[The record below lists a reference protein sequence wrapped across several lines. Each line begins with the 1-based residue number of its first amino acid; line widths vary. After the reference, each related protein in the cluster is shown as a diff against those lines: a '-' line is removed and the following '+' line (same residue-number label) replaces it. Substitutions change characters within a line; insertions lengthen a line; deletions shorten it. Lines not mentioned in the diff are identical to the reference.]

1 MRGDGASDVEAF
13 SASQE
18 EAKPPNILAA
28 GTGLKKVEVARSE
41 QEGVGSPD
49 EEALFASQEGVKRP
63 TVLATGTGLKK
74 RMEATKVYKKRESQ
88 LLSKRKKRL
97 MKI

>member
-1 MRGDGASDVEAF
+1 MEAARSECEGDGASDVEALF
-13 SASQE
+13 ASQE

-28 GTGLKKVEVARSE
+28 GTGLKKVQVACSE

-49 EEALFASQEGVKRP
+49 EEALFASQEGVKRS

-74 RMEATKVYKKRESQ
+74 SAGGSLRTR
-88 LLSKRKKRL
+88 RR
-97 MKI
+97 